1 MGTITFDGTNLFN
14 FGAIVGSGNSFG
26 APERDVDSEPIPGRN
41 GDLIIDNGR
50 YKNRRATYN
59 AFIYRNAAANVA
71 ALRSFLASR
80 GAGYYKLTDSYD
92 AGHFVMARYNGPV
105 DVSMRNLNRVAE
117 LNLTF
122 DCKPQRFLTSGDVF
136 TEYSSASFTVE
147 NPTAFD
153 SKPIVRLYGT
163 GYVEFANGA
172 KITVNTASGNYI
184 EFDCETLNAVDS
196 NGTNANSKVTA
207 LGVPALTSGENAMSK
222 TLTKVKIKPRWWEL

>member
-14 FGAIVGSGNSFG
+14 FGVIVGSGNSFG
-26 APERDVDSEPIPGRN
+26 APERDVNSEPIPGRN
-41 GDLIIDNGR
+41 GDLIIDDGR

-92 AGHFVMARYNGPV
+92 AYHFVMARYNGPV

-122 DCKPQRFLTSGDVF
+122 DCKPQRFLTSGNTDTRVYNNG
-136 TEYSSASFTVE
+136 TIS
-147 NPTAFD
+147 NPTSFE
-153 SKPIVRLYGT
+153 SKPLITCTTVS
-163 GYVEFANGA
+163 AGA
-172 KITVNTASGNYI
+172 VITVNGRRIKFLSSGSFKIDCDSHRVYYGFNELNDKI
-184 EFDCETLNAVDS
+184 ECADFPVLSAGS
-196 NGTNANSKVTA
+196 NSVSWTGSISRV
-207 LGVPALTSGENAMSK
+207 EF
-222 TLTKVKIKPRWWEL
+222 KPRWWEL